1 MTRLGRRA
9 RDRTIVEERAA
20 ASKVAAGAK
29 QVMVVK
35 KSVVVFSVIVFLL
48 LGSLLP
54 WPQVPST
61 LPGQAQDGGTPQAE
75 ATSEYPAVDVVKRV
89 GPAVVT
95 VINQQ
100 TVTGFGAAPGGELV
114 PAGAGTGFIIN
125 EEGHIVTNWHVV
137 TGGEE
142 FQVVFADGET
152 REAEL
157 VGSDQ
162 ISDLAV
168 VKVDG
173 DVPGTVGFGDS
184 SLLQPGQPVLAIG
197 SPLGAFTNTVTDG
210 IVSGIGR
217 NIATSEDPCAHPYT
231 NLIQHDAPIN
241 VGNSGGPLLNLDGEV
256 VGVNTLGIPEA
267 NNQPVQ
273 GLFFAIP
280 SNTVKKITDQ
290 IIAEGGVTYP
300 YVGVT
305 TCPVTPDVAA
315 QLGLSVDYG
324 VYVIEVGPDTPAE
337 DAGIEVDDIILELNG
352 QRIDQE
358 TPFIEALFEYSP
370 GDTVE
375 LKIQRGDDEETV
387 SVTLGERPAPDAEG

>member
-114 PAGAGTGFIIN
+114 PAGAGTGFIIS

-217 NIATSEDPCAHPYT
+217 NIAPSEDPCAHPYT

>member
-217 NIATSEDPCAHPYT
+217 NIAPSEDPCAHPYT